1 MAASGAPFMYHM
13 QVQSRQQRVNEALAI
28 SLCESGGLHSHEN
41 HVRAYQRVR
50 VCGRQGACHMY
61 ERISSGE
68 LGRFM
73 HLLVDNLLPF
83 SGCGRTVERGQG
95 FETWTGRRSPRWHG
109 KGARMAISTEV

>member
-1 MAASGAPFMYHM
+1 M
-13 QVQSRQQRVNEALAI
+13 NEALAI

-83 SGCGRTVERGQG
+83 SGWGRTVEKGSSNKDAERYYQVA
-95 FETWTGRRSPRWHG
+95 PG
-109 KGARMAISTEV
+109 KFQDPN